1 MAITALEDPPRLAG
15 AAPPPGRRSF
25 VQRWRD
31 RRERLIPQVPDR
43 AYDDPI
49 VITRGIAGRMALVND
64 PAAVRRVLVEN
75 VANYPKTALELRFF
89 KAIFGSGLLGIDGEL
104 WRAHRRIMAPSF
116 DPRSVASYAPAVSSA
131 ADDFVGHWRALGP
144 GAPIDMAEEMTDL
157 TLRIISR
164 TMFSSD
170 RPDLL
175 NAIRGSLGAGS
186 LAIGDISILDLLPIT
201 GEARMRR
208 RERLIARTFAPLDAV
223 VSEMIAERA
232 AGAGEG
238 PADLLSRLMAAA
250 NETSR
255 QLSAQEIRD
264 EVVTIFVAGHET
276 TAMTMSWTWY
286 LLATHPA
293 WAGRLEAEL
302 DGVLGGRPAGQDD
315 LPNLPLTRRIIEE
328 SMRLYPAAPG
338 LSTRVALADDTLAG
352 EKIAKGTA
360 IVLLPWVLHRHRRLW
375 DDPERFDPD
384 RFLPERSHGRPR
396 FAFLPFGGGPRVCI
410 GQVLAV
416 NEAILLLATLAQ
428 HFRPRMA
435 PGAKVALLHNVTLQ
449 PRHGLEMILEPR

>member
-1 MAITALEDPPRLAG
+1 MTTLAPDDHPRLAG

-25 VQRWRD
+25 AQRWRD
-31 RRERLIPQVPDR
+31 RRERLIPGVPDR
-43 AYDDPI
+43 AYEEPI
-49 VITRGIAGRMALVND
+49 VVTHGIAGRVVLVND

-131 ADDFVGHWRALGP
+131 ADAFVGHWRRLGP
-144 GAPIDMAEEMTDL
+144 GARVDMAEEMTDL

-208 RERLIARTFAPLDAV
+208 RERLIARLFAPLDTV
-223 VSEMIAERA
+223 VRQMVAERA
-232 AGAGEG
+232 ADAGVG
-238 PADLLSRLMAAA
+238 QDDLLSRLMAAS
-250 NETSR
+250 NEAGGR
-255 QLSAQEIRD
+255 LSAQEVRD

-286 LLATHPA
+286 LLAHHPA
-293 WAGRLEAEL
+293 WVEKLEAEL
-302 DGVLGGRPAGQDD
+302 DAVLAGRPAGQDD
-315 LPNLPLTRRIIEE
+315 LPNLPLSRRIIEE
-328 SMRLYPAAPG
+328 SMRLFPAAPG
-338 LSTRVALADDTLAG
+338 LSTRVAVADDDLG
-352 EKIAKGTA
+352 GRKIAKGTA
-360 IVLLPWVLHRHRRLW
+360 IVVLPWVLHRHRRLW
-375 DDPERFDPD
+375 DDPEGFDPD

-396 FAFLPFGGGPRVCI
+396 FAFLPFGAGPRVCI

-416 NEAILLLATLAQ
+416 NEAILLLASLAQ